1 MGQSFP
7 SASICPASCFEG
19 AVYGPG
25 NVAPSNVGTMR
36 LSVTRLTR
44 PAAHRGKTDLDQART
59 MPRHRASTA
68 RTRVDHDRRSP
79 EPVGSADPLTAEV
92 VAADSDARF
101 RSFLSDIDVGALMLD
116 AAGCVLFINDHLL
129 ALLGRSRAEMVGQDW
144 IDVAVPLLERDARR
158 ETLLRGIAEG
168 SLASQRESS
177 MVTASGEVRRLSWT
191 SVMQRDPQG
200 DVVGVASLGHDVTE
214 AYRVE
219 ADRSLLAA
227 AVKQTADAV
236 IVTDAAGDILFV
248 NPAFERISGYARD
261 DVIGTNPRFLQAA
274 HQEPDAFT
282 EVWATL
288 SAGKDW
294 RGEMANRRK
303 DGSEFTGAMTITPIF
318 DVNGVLTAFISVQRD
333 ISRIREVEADLIL
346 EAAVRT
352 LLGEAI
358 QAAAISSGLE
368 EAAQAVCDGL
378 ASLPGIGVVHLVAFL
393 GDDDALV
400 VASGQP
406 EGSPLTPEM
415 TTITAARGAQLR
427 AWAAMGPWG
436 EGSRSSAEAAQ
447 MDEAMHA
454 AGMLGLA
461 FGPIRHG
468 DHVEG
473 VLMVGTR
480 ERRFAATVAEKMPPL
495 VGFGASA
502 NTLLVER
509 LHERSREFD
518 LRRVFDTVL
527 ATGAFRPV
535 FQPIVDLATG
545 ETVGYEALTRFD
557 SGERPDTCFADA
569 WSVSMGVEL
578 ELATLESAI
587 MGARDLPAGRWLDL
601 NVSPRLFDAAD
612 RLAALVGS
620 ADRPVVVEI
629 TEHELIHD
637 YAAVRGAAA
646 ALGSGVRLAVDD
658 AGVGVANFGHI
669 IELRPDFV
677 KLDMSLVRRVNVDLG
692 RQALVVAMRHFARTA
707 GCRLIAE
714 GIETDEEARAL
725 RQLGVEF
732 GQGYW
737 YGRPQ
742 PVEHWAAGS
751 LEMEIH
757 QPGD

>member
-1 MGQSFP
+1 M
-7 SASICPASCFEG
+7 
-19 AVYGPG
+19 
-25 NVAPSNVGTMR
+25 
-36 LSVTRLTR
+36 TRS
-44 PAAHRGKTDLDQART
+44 AAHRGNTDPNEART
-59 MPRHRASTA
+59 TPRDPARLD
-68 RTRVDHDRRSP
+68 RTRVDHDRLT
-79 EPVGSADPLTAEV
+79 GALMDAADPLTADS
-92 VAADSDARF
+92 AAAASDVRF

-144 IDVAVPLLERDARR
+144 IDLAVPVGERDARR
-158 ETLLRGIAEG
+158 EVLLRGIAEG
-168 SLASQRESS
+168 TLAGQRDYS
-177 MVTASGEVRRLSWT
+177 MVTASGEMRQLSWT
-191 SVMQRDPQG
+191 SVMQRDTQG
-200 DVVGVASLGHDVTE
+200 HVAGIASLGHDVTE

-227 AVKQTADAV
+227 AVQQTADAV
-236 IVTDAAGDILFV
+236 IVTDPAADIVFV
-248 NPAFERISGYARD
+248 NPAFERVSGYVRA
-261 DVIGTNPRFLQAA
+261 DVIGRNPRFLQAA
-274 HQEPDAFT
+274 NQEPDAFT
-282 EVWATL
+282 EVWKRL

-303 DGSEFTGAMTITPIF
+303 DGSEFTGAMTITPVF
-318 DVNGVLTAFISVQRD
+318 DANGVLSAYISVQRD

-346 EAAVRT
+346 EGAVRT

-358 QAAAISSGLE
+358 QAASTSSCLE

-393 GDDDALV
+393 GEDEALV
-400 VASGQP
+400 VASAQP
-406 EGSPLTPEM
+406 EGSPSLPPSM
-415 TTITAARGAQLR
+415 TTVTAARGAQLR

-436 EGSRSSAEAAQ
+436 EGSRSDAEAAQ
-447 MDEAMHA
+447 MDEAMRA
-454 AGMLGLA
+454 SGMLGLA

-480 ERRFAATVAEKMPPL
+480 ERRFGAIVAEKMPAL

-557 SGERPDTCFADA
+557 SGQRPDTCFADA

-587 MGARDLPAGRWLDL
+587 IAAGDLPAGRWLDL
-601 NVSPRLFDAAD
+601 NVSPRLFVAAD
-612 RLAALVGS
+612 RLEALVGS
-620 ADRPVVVEI
+620 ADRPIVVEI
-629 TEHELIHD
+629 TEHDLIDD
-637 YAAVRGAAA
+637 YAAVRAAAA

-737 YGRPQ
+737 FGRPQ
-742 PVEHWAAGS
+742 PVEHWAVGNLDREL
-751 LEMEIH
+751 LE
-757 QPGD
+757 PGDSAVGPRR

>member
-1 MGQSFP
+1 MD
-7 SASICPASCFEG
+7 
-19 AVYGPG
+19 
-25 NVAPSNVGTMR
+25 
-36 LSVTRLTR
+36 
-44 PAAHRGKTDLDQART
+44 AAG
-59 MPRHRASTA
+59 
-68 RTRVDHDRRSP
+68 
-79 EPVGSADPLTAEV
+79 PLTE
-92 VAADSDARF
+92 AASAAAASEARF
-101 RSFLSDIDVGALMLD
+101 RSFLSDIDVAALMLD
-116 AAGCVLFINDHLL
+116 SAGCILFINDHLL
-129 ALLGRSRAEMVGQDW
+129 DLLGRSRAEMVGQDW
-144 IDVAVPLLERDARR
+144 VDMAVPLVEREWRR
-158 ETLLRGIAEG
+158 DFMIRGIAEG
-168 SLASQRESS
+168 TLAGQREYS
-177 MVTASGEVRRLSWT
+177 MVTASGEVLHLSWT
-191 SVMQRDPQG
+191 SVMQRDTE
-200 DVVGVASLGHDVTE
+200 GVISGIASLGHDVTE
-214 AYRVE
+214 AHRVE
-219 ADRSLLAA
+219 VDRSLLAA
-227 AVKQTADAV
+227 AVEQTADAV
-236 IVTDAAGDILFV
+236 IVTNAAADIVFV

-261 DVIGTNPRFLQAA
+261 DVIGTNPRFLQAG
-274 HQEPDAFT
+274 HQEPDAFA

-303 DGSEFTGAMTITPIF
+303 DGSEFTGAMTITPVF
-318 DVNGVLTAFISVQRD
+318 DANGTLSAYISVQRD

-358 QAAAISSGLE
+358 QAAAISLSLE

-393 GDDDALV
+393 GDDEAIV
-400 VASGQP
+400 VATGQP

-415 TTITAARGAQLR
+415 TTVTPERGSQLR

-436 EGSRSSAEAAQ
+436 EGTRSDADAAQ
-447 MDEAMHA
+447 MDEVMHA

-480 ERRFAATVAEKMPPL
+480 ERRFAPIVADKMPAL

-518 LRRVFDTVL
+518 LRRVFDSVL
-527 ATGAFRPV
+527 ANSAFRPV
-535 FQPIVDLATG
+535 FQPIVELATG
-545 ETVGYEALTRFD
+545 ETIGYEALTRFD
-557 SGERPDTCFADA
+557 SGARPDTCFADA

-578 ELATLESAI
+578 ELATLEAAI
-587 MGARDLPAGRWLDL
+587 VAARDLPAGRWLDL
-601 NVSPRLFDAAD
+601 NVSPRLFVATD
-612 RLAALVGS
+612 RLGALVRS

-629 TEHELIHD
+629 TEHELIDD
-637 YAAVRGAAA
+637 YAAVREAAA

-658 AGVGVANFGHI
+658 AGVGTANFGHI

-677 KLDMSLVRRVNVDLG
+677 KLDISLVRRVNVDLG

-707 GCRLIAE
+707 GCRIVAE

-737 YGRPQ
+737 FGRPQ
-742 PVEHWAAGS
+742 PVEHWAAGN
-751 LEMEIH
+751 LEMDPR
-757 QPGD
+757 QPGG